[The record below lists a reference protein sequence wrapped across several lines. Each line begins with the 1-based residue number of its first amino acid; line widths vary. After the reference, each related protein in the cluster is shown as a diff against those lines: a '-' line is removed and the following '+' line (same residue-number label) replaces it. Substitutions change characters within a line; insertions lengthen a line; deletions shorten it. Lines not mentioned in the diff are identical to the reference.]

1 MADRRYIPRPRH
13 LFPETAAFFIRLR
26 RAALYLGFGS
36 RAFIGHIPAWIA
48 GASAGVAAFMLAASL
63 FWLRDEVQAAPLV
76 QKPALP
82 AFQPSIT
89 TTIPVT
95 QTQPTKTIPTAPVMT
110 PQVPLTPQRKPVQLS
125 IKLEQTNFPFPFDEL
140 HNSVTSS
147 SELKPQIPT
156 QLAIRDLWRLAGQ
169 RAVIT
174 QPFSSY
180 IASANGLPLI
190 WGMLVA
196 SETVPLQLA
205 PDASR
210 GMGILVKKTE
220 INSCVVGEPV
230 SYEISLVNMSDK
242 PIEQLMVRE
251 KISDLQRVTQVLPS
265 ASVSDNELVWT
276 MTSFEPGSVKTM
288 RITLIPEVEGPIV
301 TETRVLPAS
310 RISRTVN
317 VRPRPVQPAPV
328 APQLEPTPDQGAPEL
343 KLTYTSIPALKQG
356 DNLSMTFS
364 ISNVGTAPA
373 TDVCLYVRLSGEFE
387 HRYGEY
393 VQHRI
398 PVIEPGQTRRALLQA
413 TARDAGHAR
422 LSASLTMKNWE
433 VLGRELRVPIT
444 PELTA
449 SRSSGTVVNRT
460 LQESE
465 FQPVSGS
472 R

>member
-48 GASAGVAAFMLAASL
+48 GASAGVASFMLAVSL
-63 FWLRDEVQAAPLV
+63 FWVRDEVQAAPVV
-76 QKPALP
+76 QKPELP
-82 AFQPSIT
+82 QFQATDVPAV
-89 TTIPVT
+89 VT
-95 QTQPTKTIPTAPVMT
+95 QPVVHPPSPAPVMSQPV
-110 PQVPLTPQRKPVQLS
+110 PQVPQRKPAQLS
-125 IKLEQTNFPFPFDEL
+125 VKLEQTNFPFPFDEL
-140 HNSVTSS
+140 HESVVTSS
-147 SELKPQIPT
+147 GGKTQIPT
-156 QLAIRDLWRLAGQ
+156 LPANRDLWRLTGQ
-169 RAVIT
+169 RASIA

-180 IASANGLPLI
+180 VASANGLPLI

-230 SYEISLVNMSDK
+230 SYEISLVNLSDK

-276 MTSFEPGSVKTM
+276 MTSFEPGAVKTL
-288 RITLIPEVEGPIV
+288 RVTLIPEIEGPIR

-310 RISRTVN
+310 RVSRTVN
-317 VRPRPVQPAPV
+317 IRPRPVQPVPV
-328 APQLEPTPDQGAPEL
+328 APRLEPTPEQGAPEL
-343 KLTYTSIPALKQG
+343 KLTYTSIPTLKQG

-398 PVIEPGQTRRALLQA
+398 AVIEPGQTRRALLQA

-449 SRSSGTVVNRT
+449 SRSSGTVVNRA
-460 LQESE
+460 QYEND